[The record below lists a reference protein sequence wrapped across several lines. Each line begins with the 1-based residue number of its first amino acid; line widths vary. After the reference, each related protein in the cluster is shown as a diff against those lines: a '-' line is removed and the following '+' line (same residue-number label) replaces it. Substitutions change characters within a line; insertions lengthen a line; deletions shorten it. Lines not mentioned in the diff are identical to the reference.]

1 MQLRIVKQRNPEGKN
16 FNFGTPIDANLEVIE
31 GQVGDKIGLNGS
43 HKGVAYSEKSK
54 GV

>member
-16 FNFGTPIDANLEVIE
+16 LNFGTPIDANLEVIE
-31 GQVGDKIGLNGS
+31 GQVGDKNGS